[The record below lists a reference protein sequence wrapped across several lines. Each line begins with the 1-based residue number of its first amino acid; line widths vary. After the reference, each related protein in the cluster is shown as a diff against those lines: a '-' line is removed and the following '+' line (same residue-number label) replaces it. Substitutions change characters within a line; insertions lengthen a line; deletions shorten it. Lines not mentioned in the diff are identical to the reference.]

1 MGYLRKEA
9 KSKIKVLDTMLDK
22 LRRVKELYAEGA
34 AELDPNTGAE
44 REGISAVYSGI
55 NNLYKHLDL
64 AAQDA
69 VITGAK
75 ATLPLGGLAYIGG
88 STGLGALASTTT
100 AAGGAYGGSRIGH
113 LLADSIGEHKPVRG
127 RKGSLLRGLL
137 SVTGA
142 ASGGGTGLLAA
153 HAIKAASHSGLT
165 KEASLADFIGEMA
178 YNKAR
183 KEGADINSALQAA
196 GTAQLYTTGGALTG
210 TSFGALTG
218 AALANIGKKITKG
231 RLLLGALTGAVPG
244 AAIGGYGGLALGTN
258 IAKSALNTLPA
269 HIKDLGYRPVLTARD
284 ADGNPSVVG

>member
-9 KSKIKVLDTMLDK
+9 KSKVKMLDTMLDK

-55 NNLYKHLDL
+55 NNLYKHMDA

-69 VITGAK
+69 VITSSK
-75 ATLPLGGLAYIGG
+75 AALPLGGLAYMGG
-88 STGLGALASTTT
+88 STGLGTLASATA
-100 AAGGAYGGSRIGH
+100 AAGGAFGGSRLGH
-113 LLADSIGEHKPVRG
+113 LLADSIGAHKTVRG
-127 RKGSLLRGLL
+127 SKGSLLRGLL
-137 SVTGA
+137 SVAGA

-153 HAIKAASHSGLT
+153 HAVKAASHSGLT

-183 KEGADINSALQAA
+183 KEGADINAALQAA
-196 GTAQLYTTGGALTG
+196 GTAQLYATGGAVTG

-218 AALANIGKKITKG
+218 AALANAGNKVTKG
-231 RLLLGALTGAVPG
+231 KLLLGALTGALPG
-244 AAIGGYGGLALGTN
+244 AAIGGYGGLSLGTN
-258 IAKSALNTLPA
+258 IAKNSLNTLPA
-269 HIKDLGYRPVLTARD
+269 HIKDLGYRPILAARD
-284 ADGNPSVVG
+284 ADGTPSIVG